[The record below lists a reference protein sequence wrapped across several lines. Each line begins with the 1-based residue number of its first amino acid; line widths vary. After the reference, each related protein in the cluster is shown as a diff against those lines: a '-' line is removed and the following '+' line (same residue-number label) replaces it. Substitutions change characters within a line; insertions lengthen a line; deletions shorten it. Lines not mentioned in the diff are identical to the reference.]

1 MEESAMSEKK
11 EPKIWT
17 TKVVEEEET
26 GELVILFPDDLMSS
40 VGWKE
45 GDMLAWVMSD
55 DGMSCY
61 IRKLQSPED

>member
-1 MEESAMSEKK
+1 MSEKK

-26 GELVILFPDDLMSS
+26 GELVILFPDDLMNS

>member
-1 MEESAMSEKK
+1 MSENK

-26 GELVILFPDDLMSS
+26 GELVILFPDDLMNS

>member
-1 MEESAMSEKK
+1 MSEKK